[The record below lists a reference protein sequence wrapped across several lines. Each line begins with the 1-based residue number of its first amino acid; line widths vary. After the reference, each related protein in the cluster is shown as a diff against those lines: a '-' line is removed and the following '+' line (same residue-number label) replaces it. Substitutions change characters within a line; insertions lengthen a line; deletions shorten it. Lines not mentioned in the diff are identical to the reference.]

1 MQKYLVFLGIVICN
15 TILLK
20 YDNDDDDDNRLG
32 KRNSMWSDE

>member
-20 YDNDDDDDNRLG
+20 YDNDDDDNRLE
-32 KRNSMWSDE
+32 KWNSMWSDE